1 MGKSGLSIDAITH
14 GVSSEG
20 VEALLREIHLEMIDV
35 AKANLNKTQ
44 DFEAAVKAGWEG
56 EDRDVFLRN
65 CEKMKNE
72 ISDNLQTYYDQIEA
86 EFNTIITHWDEF
98 QASNVSAQ

>member
-1 MGKSGLSIDAITH
+1 MKKQYYKKYTK
-14 GVSSEG
+14 E
-20 VEALLREIHLEMIDV
+20 EMIDI
-35 AKANLNKTQ
+35 AKMNLNRTQ

-56 EDRDVFLRN
+56 EDRDVFLQN

-72 ISDNLQTYYDQIEA
+72 ISDSLQSYYDQIEA